1 MFGFGLRRKL
11 KETRAALATAMVERD
26 VYLEQRDI
34 ALATL
39 STALKSASSI
49 CTVELARSVKRQQ
62 QGEAAVSCSVP

>member
-1 MFGFGLRRKL
+1 
-11 KETRAALATAMVERD
+11 MVERD

-62 QGEAAVSCSVP
+62 QGEAAISCSVP